1 MLNVVGGS
9 SSVVLFGV
17 VLAIILLLPKDSDC
31 LKIEYY
37 LSLSMSRLDCRHN
50 LVRI

>member
-1 MLNVVGGS
+1 MVIVG
-9 SSVVLFGV
+9 VF
-17 VLAIILLLPKDSDC
+17 LAILLLLPKDSDC
-31 LKIEYY
+31 LKLEYY